1 MKDNG
6 YSLRDVYKELWRGR
20 DFEISHLWQRSV
32 FLAVFMLAIAGA
44 YGTYMMKMMFPEDSN
59 TNKFLITSTNI
70 EENKTLKIEL
80 KIDNQTET
88 DNVDENTKEK
98 IITSEIYQKIVPIF
112 LTYLGIVFSMMWVM
126 MAKGSKRL
134 YEEYE
139 RGIDKMIEDEIFN
152 HAVDDNYYPCHGN
165 LPKVEKDKL
174 SDCLFS
180 VKAGDYSPSKINI
193 AIGIATLI
201 FWGGLCLLHIVILIN
216 YFLQN
221 KFFYILFWSLFSV
234 FVVVAIIFI
243 ILIYYKCKSST
254 CKIDLNNDDGN
265 KNRPKF
271 ISNKDLSIS
280 KGCFKGILMKGILM
294 NKKVLVSSE
303 VKYIPICFL
312 SFNLSIEEVEF
323 YGKHTKIGRCAFYK
337 CKNLKAVHLPEKLKE
352 IKKETFRGCSSL
364 TGIIIPSSV
373 TKIGKGAFSECE
385 KLKKVIFEDEES
397 KWNTDDG
404 NVIVVKDSF
413 LNAESFK
420 DNKKWRDKEL
430 KKIIK
435 QSAKKIIGG

>member
-1 MKDNG
+1 MKVKMKDNG
-6 YSLRDVYKELWRGR
+6 YSLRDVYNELWRGR

-59 TNKFLITSTNI
+59 TNKFLITSTNM

-193 AIGIATLI
+193 TIGIAAL
-201 FWGGLCLLHIVILIN
+201 FCWGVLCLLHIVILIN

-221 KFFYILFWSLFSV
+221 KFSYILFWSLFIA
-234 FVVVAIIFI
+234 FIVVAIIFI
-243 ILIYYKCKSST
+243 IPIYYKCKSST

-280 KGCFKGILMKGILM
+280 NGCFKGILM

-303 VKYIPICFL
+303 VKYIPNYFL

-323 YGKHTKIGRCAFYK
+323 YGKHTKIGRYAFENCEK
-337 CKNLKAVHLPEKLKE
+337 LEAVHLPEKLKE
-352 IKKETFRGCSSL
+352 IKEETFKGCSSL

-435 QSAKKIIGG
+435 

>member
-1 MKDNG
+1 MKDKG
-6 YSLRDVYKELWRGR
+6 YSLRDVYNELWRGR

-44 YGTYMMKMMFPEDSN
+44 YGTYIMKMMFPEDSN
-59 TNKFLITSTNI
+59 TNKFLITSTNM

-98 IITSEIYQKIVPIF
+98 FITSERFKKIVPIF
-112 LTYLGIVFSMMWVM
+112 LTYLGIVFSMMWIM

-165 LPKVEKDKL
+165 LPKVEKGKL

-193 AIGIATLI
+193 AIGIAAL
-201 FWGGLCLLHIVILIN
+201 FCWGVLCILHIVEISCVFFPC
-216 YFLQN
+216 YF
-221 KFFYILFWSLFSV
+221 
-234 FVVVAIIFI
+234 AIIIAI
-243 ILIYYKCKSST
+243 IIIITSYAVIYYLLNKCKSST

-280 KGCFKGILMKGILM
+280 NGCFKGILM

-303 VKYIPICFL
+303 VKYIPNYFL

-323 YGKHTKIGRCAFYK
+323 YGKHTKIGRYAFEN
-337 CKNLKAVHLPEKLKE
+337 CENLKAIRLPEKLKE
-352 IKKETFRGCSSL
+352 IKEETFKGCSSL

-385 KLKKVIFEDEES
+385 KLKKVIFEDAES
-397 KWNTDDG
+397 EWNTDDG

-413 LNAESFK
+413 LNAERFK